1 VRVRR
6 SSTSL
11 AKSATTIAQVHALLS
26 VQLVTLFVQ
35 EELILMDAQW
45 LILAWEE
52 QLKYVL
58 LCVLSLALL
67 IICIVQEEW
76 TLMAV

>member
-1 VRVRR
+1 MMEMLV
-6 SSTSL
+6 
-11 AKSATTIAQVHALLS
+11 QVHALLS